1 MLHNIRKQ
9 YELLSL
15 DEREVLSNPFDQFS
29 LWLNDAVNSEQ
40 PEPTAMVLS
49 TVDDKLQPHSRV
61 VLLKEINA
69 QGLVFY
75 TNYAGQKARQMSQ
88 NNLVSAL
95 FFWPLFERQVRISG
109 SVEKVSEEIST
120 EYFHSRPLESQIGA
134 WASPQSEVI
143 PGKEYIEQQFK
154 IYKDKFGANVPKPP
168 HWGGYVICPDSFEFW
183 QGRPNRLHDRL
194 IFEKKEHGWKISRLA
209 P

>member
-15 DEREVLSNPFDQFS
+15 EEREVLSNPFDQFS

-49 TVDDKLQPHSRV
+49 TVDEQLKPHSRV

-88 NNLVSAL
+88 NNFVSAL
-95 FFWPLFERQVRISG
+95 FFWPLFERQVRILG

-143 PGKEYIEQQFK
+143 PGKEYIEQQFE
-154 IYKDKFGANVPKPP
+154 IYKDKFGTNVPKPP
-168 HWGGYVICPDSFEFW
+168 HWGGYVIYPDSFEFW

-194 IFEKKEHGWKISRLA
+194 IFEKDVDGWKISRLA